1 VKLISPESLSDLQR
15 RILQG
20 YTRFFPPG
28 SVCVNV
34 MLGEE
39 PWDIRPLLLSLG
51 KVSVARFSMSMSE
64 SRARSVARELESFS
78 ALFQNRQRVQL
89 LSEEGR
95 FLLLRPYESSTLG
108 EDLERGAVSGTSAL
122 LEIVRKLI
130 FTVSEL
136 SRRGAAHGHI
146 SPANMA
152 LSNGE
157 IVLLDPIVGALHQ
170 TKDLF
175 LAPETSLGKV
185 AEPSADLYSL
195 GRIIKIFIGDAL
207 TQRQAALVEQLLSPN
222 PQHRPSLLEV
232 AVAFGVQGVA
242 AAQDGEMGAVK
253 GGAGKLVR
261 PGVGAQSPQQAQRP
275 IEVLEPEVAARP
287 KSGGLSLILLL
298 ACACAAITGWYL
310 KSRNPELYY
319 QIAAH
324 VPFLAPEHSA
334 EYASDWASGERARMA
349 LVARAAVLRKEP
361 AAINT
366 ILEDVLGGAN
376 PEGVKGALLR
386 VALSDTWRDQLTSRD
401 TNAALALSVAQLVPE
416 GVSEIPQLSSLH
428 PAIILAIMSN
438 RQVAEQAKALG
449 DLEVAQLSKLP
460 EPFGPLFSQLE
471 GMGVQKLGDP
481 QAKGLARI
489 VTGDSSAEAFEA
501 FLGEEQEPS
510 KILAR
515 VSSILPVVSA
525 NQIAQRDLLGVLKD
539 RGGDLATLCGWF
551 DLLDLARW
559 SKVQTLDKI
568 RLILAM
574 TPEAKLDDSQWA
586 DLLAFP
592 LGAVRDLAVK
602 SLRGQFP
609 GSDGEKLL
617 VALAS
622 PAIGLQREQIIAL
635 VSALK
640 LPSDKRAPFI
650 SAWFNLKPPA
660 DAVLML
666 LLARS
671 SAASTDLFNLE
682 AARFLRR
689 ASWTAPLELLQLLA
703 GHSEPLARAIAYGRL
718 DPNKDAERAVLVARQ
733 STEKDPGC
741 AKVLEERLRGFQK

>member
-1 VKLISPESLSDLQR
+1 VKLISPESLNDLQR

-89 LSEEGR
+89 LPDEGR
-95 FLLLRPYESSTLG
+95 FVLLRPYEGSTLG
-108 EDLERGAVSGTSAL
+108 EDLEKGTVSGTPAL

-130 FTVSEL
+130 VTVSEL

-152 LSNGE
+152 LLNGE
-157 IVLLDPIVGALHQ
+157 VVLLDPVIGALHQ

-175 LAPETSLGKV
+175 LAPETSLGNV
-185 AEPSADLYSL
+185 PGTSADLYSL

-207 TQRQAALVEQLLSPN
+207 TQRQSALVDQLLLAN
-222 PQHRPSLLEV
+222 PQQRPPLLEV
-232 AVAFGVQGVA
+232 AVAFGVQGVG
-242 AAQDGEMGAVK
+242 AAQEGEAGAMR

-261 PGVGAQSPQQAQRP
+261 PGAGAQSPQPTQQP
-275 IEVLEPEVAARP
+275 VEVAESEVPVTP
-287 KSGGLSLILLL
+287 KSSGLGSLLL
-298 ACACAAITGWYL
+298 GAVAFAAIGGWYL

-366 ILEDVLGGAN
+366 ILEDLLGGAN

-386 VALSDTWRDQLTSRD
+386 VALAETWRDQLTSRD
-401 TNAALALSVAQLVPE
+401 TNAALALAVAQLVPE
-416 GVSEIPQLSSLH
+416 GVTEIPPLSSLH
-428 PAIILAIMSN
+428 PAVILAIMSN
-438 RQVAEQAKALG
+438 RQVAEQAKALSEIKVG
-449 DLEVAQLSKLP
+449 LLGKLP

-471 GMGVQKLGDP
+471 GMGVQKLGDL

-489 VTGDSSAEAFEA
+489 VTGDSSADAFEA
-501 FLGEEQEPS
+501 YLGEEQEPS
-510 KILAR
+510 KILAK
-515 VSSILPVVSA
+515 VSTILPVVAA
-525 NQIAQRDLLGVLKD
+525 NQVSQRDLFGVLKD

-559 SKVQTLDKI
+559 SKIQTSDKL
-568 RLILAM
+568 RLILA
-574 TPEAKLDDSQWA
+574 TSPEGKLDDSQWA

-592 LGAVRDLAVK
+592 LGAVRNLAVK

-609 GSDGEKLL
+609 GPDGEKLL

-622 PAIGLQREQIIAL
+622 PSIGLQREQIIAL

-640 LPSDKRAPFI
+640 LPADKRGPFI
-650 SAWFNLKPPA
+650 SAWFNLKPPS

-689 ASWTAPLELLQLLA
+689 SSWTAPLELLQLLA
-703 GHSEPLARAIAYGRL
+703 SHPEPLARAIAYGRL
-718 DPNKDAERAVLVARQ
+718 DPSKEAERVVLAARQ
-733 STEKDPGC
+733 SAEQDPGC
-741 AKVLEERLRGFQK
+741 VKVLEERLRGFQR

>member
-1 VKLISPESLSDLQR
+1 MKLISPESLNDLQR

-89 LSEEGR
+89 LPEEGR
-95 FLLLRPYESSTLG
+95 FVLLRPYESSTLG
-108 EDLERGAVSGTSAL
+108 EDLEKGTVSGTPAL

-130 FTVSEL
+130 VTVSEL
-136 SRRGAAHGHI
+136 SRRGTAHGHI

-157 IVLLDPIVGALHQ
+157 IVLLDPIIGSLHQ
-170 TKDLF
+170 TRDLF
-175 LAPETSLGKV
+175 LAPETTLGNV
-185 AEPSADLYSL
+185 PEPTADLYSL

-207 TQRQAALVEQLLSPN
+207 TQRQSALVDQLLLGN
-222 PQHRPSLLEV
+222 PQQRPPLLEV
-232 AVAFGVQGVA
+232 AVAFGVQGVGA
-242 AAQDGEMGAVK
+242 APEGDPAAIR

-261 PGVGAQSPQQAQRP
+261 PGAGVQSPQQTPQP
-275 IEVLEPEVAARP
+275 VEVAESEVPVKP
-287 KSGGLSLILLL
+287 KSSGLSSLLL
-298 ACACAAITGWYL
+298 GAVAFAAIGGWYL

-334 EYASDWASGERARMA
+334 EYASDWATGERARMA

-366 ILEDVLGGAN
+366 ILEDLLGGAN

-386 VALSDTWRDQLTSRD
+386 VALADTWRDQLSSRD
-401 TNAALALSVAQLVPE
+401 TNAALALAVAQLVPE
-416 GVSEIPQLSSLH
+416 GVSEIPPLSSLH
-428 PAIILAIMSN
+428 PAVILAIMSN
-438 RQVAEQAKALG
+438 RQVAEQAKALSDIQVG
-449 DLEVAQLSKLP
+449 LLGKLP

-471 GMGVQKLGDP
+471 GMGVQKLSDL

-501 FLGEEQEPS
+501 YLGEEQEPS
-510 KILAR
+510 KILAK
-515 VSSILPVVSA
+515 VSTILPVVAA
-525 NQIAQRDLLGVLKD
+525 NQVAQRDLFGVLKD

-559 SKVQTLDKI
+559 SKIQTSDKL
-568 RLILAM
+568 RLILA
-574 TPEAKLDDSQWA
+574 TSPEGKLDDSQWA

-592 LGAVRDLAVK
+592 LGAVRNVAVK

-609 GSDGEKLL
+609 GPDGEKLL

-622 PAIGLQREQIIAL
+622 PSIGLQREQIIAL

-640 LPSDKRAPFI
+640 LPADKRGPFI
-650 SAWFNLKPPA
+650 SAWFNLKPPS

-689 ASWTAPLELLQLLA
+689 SSWTAPLELLQLLA
-703 GHSEPLARAIAYGRL
+703 SHPEPLARAIAYGKL
-718 DPNKDAERAVLVARQ
+718 DPSKEAERVVLAARQ

-741 AKVLEERLRGFQK
+741 VKVLEERLRGFEK